1 MGTRARMAGAVA
13 AVAMAATAAT
23 ATGAPSA
30 GAGAALPSV
39 AYGHWCSTSGL
50 CTYAVR
56 DDAAT
61 AAALGSGRVAWAGVD
76 QVLTPAQV
84 QSAGGRVAYYPTMIG
99 AIAVIAK
106 VPGFQGGDLRLPAH
120 TLGEIFSGEITNW
133 NDRRIRQVN
142 LRHQLPRNLPITL
155 CVPRRPSG
163 EAYDFSDFLARS
175 SGIFRARVGGASTAP
190 RWRGARIV
198 REDQVTQQGTC
209 VDSTPGAI
217 SFIDRADAIK
227 QGDLLDVVAVGK
239 RERVTRRTRS
249 GTRVSVMRYA
259 YTTPTTT
266 DMAVAGR
273 HAAARTKGDLTVD
286 LVNSP
291 ARGAYPITVA
301 TWVAVRA
308 DQPMPAATRKML
320 RYFLSTRAQASLA
333 GLGYAP
339 LPRDLL
345 RRARAQLAAAT

>member
-1 MGTRARMAGAVA
+1 MGTGARMTGAVA

-23 ATGAPSA
+23 AAGAPSV
-30 GAGAALPSV
+30 GGGAALSAV
-39 AYGHWCSTSGL
+39 AYGHWCGTSGL

-61 AAALGSGRVAWAGVD
+61 AAALGSARIAWAGVD
-76 QVLTPAQV
+76 EELTPAQ
-84 QSAGGRVAYYPTMIG
+84 ARAARGPVAYYPTMIG
-99 AIAVIAK
+99 AIVVIAR

-133 NDRRIRQVN
+133 NDKRIRRVN
-142 LRHQLPRNLPITL
+142 LRHQLPRSLPITL

-175 SGIFRARVGGASTAP
+175 SGIFRQRVGGASTAP

-198 REDQVTQQGTC
+198 REDQMTQQGTC

-239 RERVTRRTRS
+239 RERVTSRTRS
-249 GTRVSVMRYA
+249 GKKTTVTRYA
-259 YTTPTTT
+259 YVTPT
-266 DMAVAGR
+266 DANMAAAGR
-273 HAAARTKGDLTVD
+273 GAAARAKGDLTVD

-291 ARGAYPITVA
+291 VRGAYPITVA
-301 TWVAVRA
+301 TWVAVRT
-308 DQPMPAATRKML
+308 DRPMPAATRATL
-320 RYFLSTRAQASLA
+320 RYFLSARAQSSLR

-339 LPRDLL
+339 LPADLL
-345 RRARAQLAAAT
+345 RQARRQLANAR

>member
-1 MGTRARMAGAVA
+1 MVARVRLTGVAVAVGMMAAAATAVA
-13 AVAMAATAAT
+13 APQP
-23 ATGAPSA
+23 GS
-30 GAGAALPSV
+30 GAALPAV
-39 AYGHWCSTSGL
+39 AYQHWCGTSGL
-50 CTYAVR
+50 CTYSVR

-61 AAALGSGRVAWAGVD
+61 AAALGSGRTGWAGVD
-76 QVLTPAQV
+76 APFTAAQARAARGPV
-84 QSAGGRVAYYPTMIG
+84 TYYPTMIG

-133 NDRRIRQVN
+133 NDKRIRRVN

-175 SGIFRARVGGASTAP
+175 SGIFRQRVGGPSTSP

-198 REDQVTQQGTC
+198 REDQMTQEGTC

-239 RERVTRRTRS
+239 RERVTYRTPNGKRRTV
-249 GTRVSVMRYA
+249 TKYA
-259 YTTPTTT
+259 YATPTEA

-273 HAAARTKGDLTVD
+273 YAAARANGDLTVD
-286 LVNSP
+286 LLNSP

-308 DQPMPAATRKML
+308 DQPMPAATRATL
-320 RYFLSTRAQASLA
+320 RYFLSGPAQASLS

-339 LPRDLL
+339 LPAELL
-345 RRARAQLAAAT
+345 RQARVQLTNAR